1 MSEPIDPPDSAD
13 RLASDLLSAL
23 PGPLPGAE
31 LRVRHAVRTSL
42 ATPRPGWR
50 RVAVGVGTLGALAA
64 AAVAVVA
71 LWPSPPAP
79 PTPVTL
85 ALQSP
90 DGWRSE
96 SIDADVSLSFSGNG
110 EVAGTTR
117 APRIDWERGTLNV
130 EVVPNKGVDLSV
142 ATREAQVR
150 VIGTG
155 FTVTRDALG
164 THVAVLHGK
173 VAVTCTTGESGLFEA
188 GASQTCLPTSPA
200 ALLGRARALE
210 GRGAPATEVLATLDR
225 ALSAAASGP
234 VAEELQVRR
243 IEALAAADRPGEAL
257 SAARAYLASAAELRR
272 IEVLRMAA
280 TLSWSAGGCDRARA
294 DLASLAAAPDATPE
308 DRARL
313 SACLSPSPR

>member
-1 MSEPIDPPDSAD
+1 MSEPIDPPGTAD
-13 RLASDLLSAL
+13 RLASDLLAAL

-42 ATPRPGWR
+42 AAPRIAWWR
-50 RVAVGVGTLGALAA
+50 VGLGVGALAA
-64 AAVAVVA
+64 AAAVAVAVLQPA
-71 LWPSPPAP
+71 PSAPPAP
-79 PTPVTL
+79 LTL
-85 ALQSP
+85 TLQSV

-96 SIDADVSLSFSGNG
+96 SIDSDVSLSFSGNG

-117 APRIDWERGTLNV
+117 APRIDWDRGTLNV

-150 VIGTG
+150 VVGTG

-173 VAVTCTTGESGLFEA
+173 VAITCTTGESGLYEA
-188 GASQTCLPTSPA
+188 GASLTCLPTSPA
-200 ALLGRARALE
+200 ALLGRARALD
-210 GRGAPATEVLATLDR
+210 GRGAPPEEVLATLDR
-225 ALSAAASGP
+225 GLSLAGSGP

-243 IEALAAADRPGEAL
+243 IEALADAEQPGEAL
-257 SAARAYLASAAELRR
+257 AAARAYLDSGAELRR
-272 IEVLRMAA
+272 VEVLRMAA
-280 TLSWSAGGCDRARA
+280 TLSWSAGGCARARA
-294 DLASLAAAPDATPE
+294 DLEALAADADATPE

-313 SACLSPSPR
+313 SACTSSSP